1 MQKQG
6 FCIGRFSVEKNGSPL
21 IIAEMSGNH
30 NSSLERAMLI
40 IEEAAKSGANAIKFQ
55 TYTADTITLDCKK
68 KDFLIDDPHSL
79 WHGKNLYDLYEEAH
93 TPWEWHE
100 PMFKRARESCISKKN
115 YCCIPNTCFR
125 RKGGWD

>member
-1 MQKQG
+1 MEISRETPP
-6 FCIGRFSVEKNGSPL
+6 F

-68 KDFLIDDPHSL
+68 KTS
-79 WHGKNLYDLYEEAH
+79 
-93 TPWEWHE
+93 
-100 PMFKRARESCISKKN
+100 
-115 YCCIPNTCFR
+115 
-125 RKGGWD
+125 